1 MRYLQTLT
9 TLTVILAI
17 FAAPTWASE
26 TLETNRQWDVLPS
39 PNGDEGRQ
47 TLAAAAE
54 SLASLDV
61 TLAAEPL
68 TEQRLS
74 RLAGTPAEGSLIRA
88 LRESLGQAIDR
99 RDFLLFLDDVARAQP
114 ERVRVHSGRARRAGI
129 LLHPDDVFK
138 GEPRRYGGQTLAIAP
153 PPRPPDLDPAPDG
166 APLGER
172 WSARYPNPPDE
183 TERLRSLEAEGG
195 GDFRERI
202 EKLIEQLRDQGAEVH
217 VLATVRRRE
226 RGYLMYGAFTLSRA
240 STRAQVEQR
249 TEELDRLNREWD
261 LDIPIQWQH
270 PDGWRTTIEA
280 AKEMAEAY
288 NVVYATRHGARHS
301 NHYGA
306 GAIDLSVT
314 RLPRRLQL
322 QAPDGTERTFDL
334 SGANEPRDLN
344 LTPRLIEWIEA
355 HYKVRKLRSDYPHW
369 GNATSD

>member
-1 MRYLQTLT
+1 MRYLRILT
-9 TLTVILAI
+9 KLAMILTVS
-17 FAAPTWASE
+17 AAPTWAAE
-26 TLETNRQWDVLPS
+26 TLDTNRQWDLLPA

-54 SLASLDV
+54 SLQSLDV

-68 TEQRLS
+68 TEQRLNE
-74 RLAGTPAEGSLIRA
+74 LAATPADEPLSRA

-99 RDFLLFLDDVARAQP
+99 RDFLLFLDDVARAQS

-138 GEPRRYGGQTLAIAP
+138 GEPRRYGGQVLGIAP
-153 PPRPPDLDPAPDG
+153 PSRPPDLDPAPDG
-166 APLGER
+166 APLGKR
-172 WSARYPNPPDE
+172 WTARYPNPVDE
-183 TERLRSLEAEGG
+183 AERLQALEAEGG
-195 GDFRERI
+195 DDFRARI
-202 EKLIEQLRDQGAEVH
+202 EQLIEQLREQGAEVH

-240 STRAQVEQR
+240 SNQAQVAQR
-249 TEELDRLNREWD
+249 VDELNRLNREWN
-261 LDIPIQWQH
+261 LDIPIEWQH
-270 PDGWRTTIEA
+270 PDGWQATIEA
-280 AKEMAEAY
+280 ATQMAETY

-314 RLPRRLQL
+314 HLPRHLRL
-322 QAPDGTERTFDL
+322 QAPDGAERTFDL
-334 SGANEPRDLN
+334 SGADEPRDLN

-355 HYKVRKLRSDYPHW
+355 HYDVRKLRSDYPHW
-369 GNATSD
+369 GDAAGG